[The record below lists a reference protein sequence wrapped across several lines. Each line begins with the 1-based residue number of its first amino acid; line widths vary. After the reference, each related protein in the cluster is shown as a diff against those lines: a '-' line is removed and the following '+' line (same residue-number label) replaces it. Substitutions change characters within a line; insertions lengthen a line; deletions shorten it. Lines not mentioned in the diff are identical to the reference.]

1 MPYEEINGEIMVMS
15 NDAEPGLSGTSTDYE
30 GAQSQTFEVRWVYPG
45 GIINLDWN
53 VLNGNNQITDIAEE
67 TSLPRETKI
76 NNINGIVY
84 SHVRDLLTIEG
95 WDDFYDVY
103 GGCVTIRM

>member
-45 GIINLDWN
+45 GIINLGWN
-53 VLNGNNQITDIAEE
+53 ALDDNDQITSIAGDN
-67 TSLPRETKI
+67 SLSRETKI

-84 SHVRDLLTIEG
+84 SHVRNLLTTEG
-95 WDDFYDVY
+95 WDNFYDNY

>member
-15 NDAEPGLSGTSTDYE
+15 NDAEPGLSGTSTDFE

-45 GIINLDWN
+45 GIISLDWSA
-53 VLNGNNQITDIAEE
+53 LNDNGQITNIVEDN
-67 TSLPRETKI
+67 SLSRETKI

-84 SHVRDLLTIEG
+84 SHVRNLLTTEG
-95 WDDFYDVY
+95 WDDFYDIY

>member
-30 GAQSQTFEVRWVYPG
+30 GAQSQTFEVRWLYPG
-45 GIINLDWN
+45 GIINLGWN
-53 VLNGNNQITDIAEE
+53 ALDDNDQITSIAGDN
-67 TSLPRETKI
+67 SLSRETKI

-84 SHVRDLLTIEG
+84 SHVRNLLTTEG
-95 WDDFYDVY
+95 WDDFYDNY
-103 GGCVTIRM
+103 GVCVTIRM

>member
-30 GAQSQTFEVRWVYPG
+30 GAQSQTFEVRWFYPG
-45 GIINLDWN
+45 GIINLGWN
-53 VLNGNNQITDIAEE
+53 ALDDNGQITSIAGDN
-67 TSLPRETKI
+67 SLSREIKI

-84 SHVRDLLTIEG
+84 SHVRNLLTTEG
-95 WDDFYDVY
+95 WDDFYDHY
-103 GGCVTIRM
+103 YECVTIRM